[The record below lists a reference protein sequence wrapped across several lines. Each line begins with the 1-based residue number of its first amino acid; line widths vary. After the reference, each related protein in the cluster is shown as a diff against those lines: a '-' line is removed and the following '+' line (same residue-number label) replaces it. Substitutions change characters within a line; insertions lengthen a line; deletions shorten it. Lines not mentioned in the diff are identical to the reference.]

1 VTEPAHKVAFELE
14 QDEHGYPPVTSE
26 NLWAAQ
32 LGPEMYR
39 LDNIP
44 FYAHGV
50 ASEDVVRTELQH
62 GSNIFM
68 EVVQASA
75 NSVFRIYVN
84 DKSDVP
90 AARAAFKDLGC
101 ESELSDISNLFAF
114 EIPGAIDF
122 APVANLL
129 VDGLDSDRWEYEE
142 ACLRHKATDRY
153 LQRTKASK
161 EIQEDK

>member
-1 VTEPAHKVAFELE
+1 MTEPAHKVAFELE
-14 QDEHGYPPVTSE
+14 QDEHGYPPVTLE

-32 LGPEMYR
+32 LGPDTYR

-62 GSNIFM
+62 GINVFR
-68 EVVQASA
+68 EVVHPSQ
-75 NSVFRIYVN
+75 NSVFRVYVT

-90 AARAAFKDLGC
+90 AAREAFKDLGC
-101 ESELSDISNLFAF
+101 ESELSDISRLFAF
-114 EIPGAIDF
+114 EIPSEVDF

-129 VDGLDSDRWEYEE
+129 IDGLDKERWEYEE
-142 ACLRHKATDRY
+142 ACLRHKATEPY
-153 LQRTKASK
+153 LQRKSTEGNPGK
-161 EIQEDK
+161 

>member
-1 VTEPAHKVAFELE
+1 VTDPAHKVAFELQ
-14 QDEHGYPPVTSE
+14 QDEYGYPPVTVE
-26 NLWAAQ
+26 TLWAAQ
-32 LGPEMYR
+32 VGPDTYR

-62 GSNIFM
+62 GSNIFR

-90 AARAAFKDLGC
+90 TARAAFKDLGC
-101 ESELSDISNLFAF
+101 ESELSDIPRLFAF
-114 EIPGAIDF
+114 EIPSEVDF

-129 VDGLDSDRWEYEE
+129 IDGLDTERWEYEE
-142 ACLRHKATDRY
+142 ACLRHKATEPY
-153 LQRTKASK
+153 IQRKSTEGNSGK
-161 EIQEDK
+161 